1 MMWNDLMKKRLKSI
15 KAIITPLIFVGACI
29 GFYYIKSTLLGTI
42 LLVLFI
48 IFNISEY
55 MMKGKYDDNI
65 ERIKENINRDIN
77 SNILSLIFPVA
88 LIKESGEIFWN
99 NKEFQKFVPDE
110 NPIGLN
116 VVSIARGL
124 NLSRLLTCDRDLH
137 QKIRILD
144 SLYKVYASKIE
155 KYDLN
160 EDLYIV
166 YFNDISNLKNI
177 DNTKE
182 SIMLIEVDNLSEALE
197 TTVDSDRPMLVA
209 EIEKTINLYAQK
221 LKAMITKY
229 DSNKYVLSVQDK
241 YIDEEINN
249 KFCILEDISKIDRGN
264 KFEVTLSIGIGRG
277 GTCPLENNN
286 FAVTAKELALGR
298 GGDQVVI
305 KNNEKIKFFGGNS
318 REIEKRTRV
327 RARVISHALKE
338 LIYESSN
345 VFIIGHKNPDMDC
358 FGSAVGISSVVKQ
371 LGKPCNIILGNET
384 TAIDYFISK
393 LKKDSKYDK
402 LFISIE
408 EAYEQINE
416 KTLLIIVDVHNN
428 GYILDTGIVEKAQRK
443 IIIDHHR
450 RSPDIVEGAILNYIE
465 VYASSTSEMV
475 TEVIQYMVQKPNLT
489 RLEAEGLLAGIF
501 MDTKGFSFK
510 AGVRT
515 FDAASFL
522 RGLGADTIEVKKM
535 FMDNLEDYLVI
546 ADTIRSAE
554 VNNGLAIAVAPKGMK
569 KGFMAARAADELLNI
584 SGIKV
589 CFVLVEINGDIVIS
603 GRSIGEVNVQVIL
616 EAIGGGGHMNMAGA
630 QLNNT
635 SVESAI
641 KILKRSI
648 EKHLKVGE

>member
-1 MMWNDLMKKRLKSI
+1 M
-15 KAIITPLIFVGACI
+15 V
-29 GFYYIKSTLLGTI
+29 
-42 LLVLFI
+42 
-48 IFNISEY
+48 
-55 MMKGKYDDNI
+55 KGKSDDNI

-77 SNILSLIFPVA
+77 SNILNLIFPLA
-88 LIKESGEIFWN
+88 LIKESGEIFWS
-99 NKEFQKFVPDE
+99 NKEFQKFVPNE

-137 QKIRILD
+137 QKIKILD
-144 SLYKVYASKIE
+144 SLYKVYATKIE

-160 EDLYIV
+160 EELYIV

-182 SIMLIEVDNLSEALE
+182 SIMLIEVDNLAEALE
-197 TTVDSDRPMLVA
+197 TTLDSDRPMLVA

-249 KFCILEDISKIDRGN
+249 KFSILEDISKIDRGN

-277 GTCPLENNN
+277 GTCPLENNT

-305 KNNEKIKFFGGNS
+305 KNNEKIKFFGGNT

-358 FGSAVGISSVVKQ
+358 FGSSVGISSVVKQ
-371 LGKPCNIILGNET
+371 LGKPCKIILGADT
-384 TAIDYFISK
+384 TAIDYFLSK
-393 LKKDSKYDK
+393 LKSDPKYDN
-402 LFISIE
+402 LFISKE

-416 KTLLIIVDVHNN
+416 KTLLIIVDVHNK
-428 GYILDTGIVEKAQRK
+428 GYILDTSIVEKAQRK

-475 TEVIQYMVQKPNLT
+475 TEIIQYMVQKPNLY

-535 FMDNLEDYLVI
+535 FMDDLEDYLVI

-554 VNNGLAIAVAPKGMK
+554 VKNGLAIAVAPKRIK

-584 SGIKV
+584 SGINV
-589 CFVLVEINGDIVIS
+589 CFVLAEINGDITIS
-603 GRSIGEVNVQVIL
+603 GRSIGETNVQVIL

-635 SVESAI
+635 SIESAI
-641 KILKRSI
+641 KILKQSI
-648 EKHLKVGE
+648 EEHLKVGE